1 MASHG
6 WSTNDKRGQLNANHV
21 PIQLVLVVPARRG
34 YPTAIYLSTTQGL
47 WTAAANLPWLIGHQ
61 AAVLFSLT
69 TNQPPS
75 TSQQYFSLG
84 TNQHQPS
91 ATGQTNRL
99 LVQLLHCCSEAQ
111 SAAANAKLCRIFFFF
126 GLLDDVTG
134 TRNQANRLLKADR
147 NQTQHNTKTNR
158 GFLPSL
164 PPQSALPSIPRKAHG
179 QRQPLPI

>member
-1 MASHG
+1 MQAERLMASHG

-126 GLLDDVTG
+126 LACLMT
-134 TRNQANRLLKADR
+134 
-147 NQTQHNTKTNR
+147 
-158 GFLPSL
+158 
-164 PPQSALPSIPRKAHG
+164 
-179 QRQPLPI
+179 